1 MTRLSNLEVASWQP
15 TRERIVWLSVAL
27 SLVLV
32 PHALRM
38 PIWVTISFALLTL
51 WRVEHAIHGVRLPSR
66 WYRVA
71 LSLIIVIGV
80 FLSYGTL
87 FGRQAGIA
95 ALAVLAGMKLLE
107 IESLRDAYAAAF
119 LGYFL
124 VITNFLY
131 SQTIATGVYMLL
143 VVVVMTATL
152 IVVSAPSDGFDIK
165 KNLRYAATMLAQA
178 LPLMVVLFLL
188 FPRVPGPLW
197 GLPKDARSATSGL
210 SESMSPGAISQLG
223 LSTSAAF
230 RVEFDGPIPE
240 PSTLYWRGPVF
251 WNTDGRTWS
260 SGEHRLNRQLPEL
273 EPRGAPLYYTIT
285 LEPHDQH
292 WIFALDVP
300 GTVQRDMRISD
311 EYQLFATRRVRDRA
325 RFRLRS
331 YPNGGMK
338 RMTTGQREAALRLP
352 KDAHPRARELAGL
365 WREEVTSDA
374 QLVEKSLH
382 YFRTQAFFYTLRPP
396 LLLNDPVDDFLFGT
410 RRGFCE
416 HYASSFTVLM
426 RAAGIPARVV
436 TGYQGGDVNPLGN
449 YMIVRQRDAH
459 AWSEVWLEGRGWVRV
474 DPTAAV
480 SPQRIE
486 QGMDAAI
493 PHQIGPEVFNF
504 APSGRL
510 AQIFRNL
517 RHGWDTVNNTWNQW
531 VLGYGPARQRSL
543 LAKVGL
549 DASDWRSLLFSLLG
563 AIVALLG
570 GITIWL
576 MRNTPSS
583 DPVVRAYQ
591 RFCGKLDRVG
601 MRRRPSEGPRAFAR
615 RSRARF
621 PDLADTVEAIT
632 RLYIAIR
639 YEESSADIKRL
650 ERAVSAFKP
659 GRGGLLY

>member
-1 MTRLSNLEVASWQP
+1 MRANLEVASWQP
-15 TRERIVWLSVAL
+15 TRERIVWLAVSL
-27 SLVLV
+27 SLVLF
-32 PHALRM
+32 PHALRIPVWM
-38 PIWVTISFALLTL
+38 TISFALLML
-51 WRVEHAIHGVRLPSR
+51 WRVEHVLHGVRLPGR
-66 WYRVA
+66 WYRVL

-95 ALAVLAGMKLLE
+95 ALVVLAGMKLLE
-107 IESLRDAYAAAF
+107 TESLRDAYAAAF

-124 VITNFLY
+124 VITSFLY

-143 VVVVMTATL
+143 VVVVMIGTL
-152 IVVSAPSDGFDIK
+152 IVISTPGDGFDVK
-165 KNLRYAATMLAQA
+165 KNLRYAADMLAQA

-188 FPRVPGPLW
+188 FPRIPGPLW
-197 GLPKDARSATSGL
+197 GLPKDARGATSGL

-223 LSTSAAF
+223 LSTRAAF
-230 RVEFDGPIPE
+230 RVEFDGPMPE

-251 WNTDGRTWS
+251 WNTDGHTWS

-300 GTVQRDMRISD
+300 GTVQRNMRISD
-311 EYQLFATRRVRDRA
+311 EYQLFATRRVRDRE

-331 YPNGGMK
+331 YPDGGMK
-338 RMTTGQREAALRLP
+338 RMTTAQREAALRLP
-352 KDAHPRARELAGL
+352 DGAHPRARELAAR
-365 WREEVTSDA
+365 WRGEATNDA
-374 QLVEKSLH
+374 QLIETALR
-382 YFRTQAFFYTLRPP
+382 YFRTQPFFYTLRPP

-459 AWSEVWLEGRGWVRV
+459 AWSEVWLESRGWVRV

-493 PHQIGPEVFNF
+493 PNQIGPEVFNF

-517 RHGWDTVNNTWNQW
+517 RHGWDTVNNTWNEW

-543 LAKVGL
+543 LARVGL
-549 DASDWRSLLFSLLG
+549 DASDWRSLLYSLLG

-570 GITIWL
+570 GVTFWL
-576 MRNTPSS
+576 IRNAPSP
-583 DPVVRAYQ
+583 DPVVKAYQ
-591 RFCGKLDRVG
+591 RFCAKLDRAG
-601 MRRRPSEGPRAFAR
+601 IRRRPSEGPRAFAR
-615 RSRARF
+615 RAAS
-621 PDLADTVEAIT
+621 PDPSPILICE
-632 RLYIAIR
+632 
-639 YEESSADIKRL
+639 
-650 ERAVSAFKP
+650 
-659 GRGGLLY
+659 